1 MRVGEERTGVAIDRF
16 GSTPYEVHQAGGEDG
31 VVQFSFQ
38 NLGSRRDAVKT
49 LMGSIRRSYQH
60 RRDWES
66 Q

>member
-38 NLGSRRDAVKT
+38 NLGSRRAC
-49 LMGSIRRSYQH
+49 G
-60 RRDWES
+60 
-66 Q
+66 